1 MKFTLGW
8 LKAHLETGASLDDIV
23 DKLTMI
29 GLEVENVED
38 RAAKLAP
45 FIVGY
50 VVEARPHPDANRLSV
65 CVVDTGKEK
74 VQVVC
79 GAPNARTGMKGVF
92 AAAGTTIPGTG
103 LALKAGSIR
112 GQASNGMLCSPREMG
127 ISDDHEGIIELPDDA
142 PVGRPF
148 APALGLDDP
157 VIEIAITPNRADCLG
172 VRGIARD
179 LAAAG
184 LGRLKPRV
192 VAPVPGAF
200 KSPIGVRLDFSAADR
215 DACPYFVGRHIRGLR
230 NGASPKWLR
239 DRLSAVGLRPISALV
254 DVTNFF
260 TIDVDRPLHVFDAD
274 TLAGSIRVRLA
285 RLGEQVLAL
294 NGKEYMLAGSETV
307 IADDDGALALGGV
320 IGGESSSCTDKT
332 TSVFVEAALFDPIR
346 TAATGRNHVIVSD
359 ARYRFERGVDPAAV
373 LEGMEAAT
381 RLIVE
386 LCGGEPSDLVV
397 AGEPPEWRRSY
408 TLRPARIRGL
418 GGVDVPR
425 DDAATIM
432 KNLGFEVRDQ
442 ADGAL
447 GVQPPSWRGDVQG
460 EADLVEEVTRIWG
473 YDRIPATP
481 LTPETALPPPSLT
494 PAQRRVREAKRAL
507 AGQGLLEAVTFSFMS
522 SAHAAQFGGDNPMLA
537 LANPISADLDM
548 MRPSILPNLLLA
560 AQRNADRGYSDG
572 ALFEVGPI
580 YKNDTPTGQATVAA
594 GVRAGFAGPRH
605 WAAPQRPVDV
615 FDAKGDV
622 LTLLAALGLSI
633 ENLQVA
639 AAAPA
644 WYHPGRSGVLRFGPQ
659 TVLAQFGELH
669 PDALAKLD
677 VKGPAVGFEVFLDAL
692 PPTKAKGT
700 RARPLLKPSPYQ
712 PVERDF
718 AFVLDAAIPAEQVV
732 RAARFVDRNLIAGVS
747 VFDVYQGKGVPEGK
761 KSLAI
766 SVRLQPT
773 QRTLTDAE
781 IEAVAQR
788 IVAAVTTATGA
799 TLRT

>member
-8 LKAHLETGASLDDIV
+8 LKSHLETEESLDTIV
-23 DKLTMI
+23 DKLTMV
-29 GLEVENVED
+29 GLEVEGVED

-50 VVEARPHPDANRLSV
+50 VVEARPHPDADRLSV
-65 CVVDTGKEK
+65 CLVDTGTAK

-103 LALKAGSIR
+103 LALKAGNIR

-142 PVGRPF
+142 TVGQPF

-192 VAPVPGAF
+192 VAPLPGGF
-200 KSPIGVRLDFSAADR
+200 KSPIGVRLDFTAADR

-230 NGASPKWLR
+230 NGASPKWLQ
-239 DRLSAVGLRPISALV
+239 DRLTAIGLRPISALV

-260 TIDVDRPLHVFDAD
+260 TIDVGRPLHVFDAE
-274 TLAGSIRVRLA
+274 TLAGSIHVRLA
-285 RLGEQVLAL
+285 RHGEKVLAL
-294 NGKEYMLAGSETV
+294 NGEEYVLTGSETV

-320 IGGESSSCTDKT
+320 IGGESSGCSDKT
-332 TSVFVEAALFDPIR
+332 TNVFVEAALFDPIR
-346 TAATGRNHVIVSD
+346 TAATGRRHDIVSD

-373 LEGMEAAT
+373 IEGMESAT
-381 RLIVE
+381 RLIIE

-397 AGEPPEWRRSY
+397 AGEAPEWRRIY
-408 TLRPARIRGL
+408 TLRPARIHGL

-425 DDAATIM
+425 DKAAAILT
-432 KNLGFEVRDQ
+432 KLGFEVDDRS
-442 ADGAL
+442 DGMLA
-447 GVQPPSWRGDVQG
+447 VQPPSWRGDVQG

-473 YDRIPATP
+473 YERIAATP
-481 LTPETALPPPSLT
+481 LLPDSALPTAALT
-494 PAQRRVREAKRAL
+494 PAQRRVRDAKRAL
-507 AGQGLLEAVTFSFMS
+507 AGHGLLEAVTFSFMAA
-522 SAHAAQFGGDNPMLA
+522 AHAAQFGGGNASLA
-537 LANPISADLDM
+537 LANPISAELDM

-560 AQRNADRGYSDG
+560 AQRNADRGYPDN

-580 YKNDTPTGQATVAA
+580 YRDDTPTGQATVAA
-594 GVRAGFAGPRH
+594 GVRAGFAAARH
-605 WAAPQRPVDV
+605 WATPQRPVDV
-615 FDAKGDV
+615 FDVKGDA
-622 LTLLAALGLSI
+622 LALLAALGLSI

-639 AAAPA
+639 SEAPA

-659 TVLAQFGELH
+659 AIVAHFGALH

-677 VKGPAVGFEVFLDAL
+677 VKGPMVGFEVFLDAL
-692 PPTKAKGT
+692 PPPKAKGT

-718 AFVLDAAIPAEQVV
+718 AFVLDADIPAERVT

-788 IVAAVTTATGA
+788 IVAAVAKATGA
-799 TLRT
+799 TLRG